1 MKNYLLLSLILLPVS
16 LQAWDCK
23 YSKNID
29 ETLDLASSEQLVVKA
44 AAGDL
49 RVRGVEGSDQAGIKG
64 QVCASKKEWLTDSRV
79 ETSGGNQA
87 EIVVVLPDSDTSWSL
102 TGNHYLYLDLEL
114 DVPDQISLDVRDSSG
129 DIDISGVGAL
139 AVNDSSGDINVEDSA
154 GPVSVNDSS
163 GDIELTDIIGD
174 VTIESDSS
182 GDIRGRDIDGNV
194 LVVRD
199 SSGEISFRDVGE
211 NFIVERDSS
220 GDISANGVGGDFRVE
235 RDGSGEIDARNVSGT
250 VDIPDDRS

>member
-1 MKNYLLLSLILLPVS
+1 MKNYLLLTLILLSVS
-16 LQAWDCK
+16 LQASDCK

-29 ETLDLASSEQLVVKA
+29 EMLDLASSEQLAVKA
-44 AAGDL
+44 VAGDL
-49 RVRGVEGSDQAGIKG
+49 RVQGVAGSDQASIKG

-79 ETSGGNQA
+79 DTSGGKQA
-87 EIVVVLPDSDTSWSL
+87 EIVAVLPDVETSWSL
-102 TGNHYLYLDLEL
+102 TGNHYVYLDLEL
-114 DVPDQISLDVRDSSG
+114 EVPDHIALDVWDSSG
-129 DIDISGVGAL
+129 DVEISGVGAL
-139 AVNDSSGDINVEDSA
+139 AIKDSSGDINVEDSA
-154 GPVSVNDSS
+154 GPVSVSDSS
-163 GDIELTDIIGD
+163 GDIELTDISGD

-182 GDIRGRDIDGNV
+182 GDIRGHDIDGSV
-194 LVVRD
+194 LVVSD
-199 SSGEISFRDVGE
+199 SSGEISFRDVGQ